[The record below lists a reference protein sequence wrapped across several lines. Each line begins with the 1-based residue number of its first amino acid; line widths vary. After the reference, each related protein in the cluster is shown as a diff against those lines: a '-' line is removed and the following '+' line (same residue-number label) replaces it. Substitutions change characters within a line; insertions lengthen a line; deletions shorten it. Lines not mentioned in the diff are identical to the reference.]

1 MAAPYTSECP
11 LRFAVVGDSWVTEVD
26 VLPDGRRQPKS
37 LSANALKDVLQQRMG
52 HVDFTV
58 AGFPGLT
65 TWAMHDICT
74 SCTLRHA
81 ATLSASCYSVGR
93 YPAASQCEL
102 EGLPVIQDPCSVIE
116 DIDVAVI
123 LVGSNDLLNAGPYI
137 DQWSQEI
144 LWNLKTVRATLRERG
159 IEVLICSLYLSEEQK
174 HDDPYREVVRK
185 KMNRKLKR
193 HGEVIDLD
201 SLFGKYDPALWRDG
215 YHLNDMGCDHFG
227 KLLGHYLVRRFGQ
240 FPTAH
245 VNGKDMLQV
254 HCDGAHFMP
263 RLLAGSYEP
272 IGKMLRGKE
281 VYKKFGGP
289 GSQDVFIFYC
299 DSRWGRKWRGWY
311 IGPDVHLRRSSW
323 AFHPGPSLGIDGW
336 WTHGRGLPR
345 WASTRVRVTRKRRQV
360 KCKRIVLSKS
370 YWEQKALRRVNAG

>member
-11 LRFAVVGDSWVTEVD
+11 FRFAVVGDSWVSEVD
-26 VLPDGRRQPKS
+26 VLPDGRRQPKA
-37 LSANALKDVLQQRMG
+37 LSAKALKDVLQQRMG

-74 SCTLRHA
+74 SCTLRDA
-81 ATLSASCYSVGR
+81 ATLSARCYSVGR

-102 EGLPVIQDPCSVIE
+102 EGLP
-116 DIDVAVI
+116 
-123 LVGSNDLLNAGPYI
+123 
-137 DQWSQEI
+137 
-144 LWNLKTVRATLRERG
+144 
-159 IEVLICSLYLSEEQK
+159 
-174 HDDPYREVVRK
+174 DPYREVLRK

-193 HGEVIDLD
+193 DGEVIDLD
-201 SLFGKYDPALWRDG
+201 SLFGRYDPALWRDG

-245 VNGKDMLQV
+245 INGKDPKSGV
-254 HCDGAHFMP
+254 
-263 RLLAGSYEP
+263 
-272 IGKMLRGKE
+272 
-281 VYKKFGGP
+281 P

-336 WTHGRGLPR
+336 WTNGRGLPR

-360 KCKRIVLSKS
+360 TRMI
-370 YWEQKALRRVNAG
+370 RRSDEIR